1 MIARIV
7 ELSLIQRVMVCILGF
22 LLFFGGLYA
31 FHTLDIV
38 AYPDPSAPMV
48 ELITQQPGWS
58 AEEVERQITV
68 PIEVALNGMPGL
80 TDIRSLSIFGL
91 SDIKIYFDFD
101 SEIFRDRQEVLNR
114 LTSVPLPPGAAPS
127 LSPWWAIAEI
137 YRYELTG
144 AGETTLTDL
153 KTTQDWQVRREF
165 RRIPGIIDVTTF
177 GGTTK
182 EYHVDIDPG
191 RLISYGVNL
200 SQVMSA
206 LTNSNA
212 NVGGSYLTIG
222 PQNYNIRGLGLIN
235 GIADIENVMVAEKNG
250 TPIFIRTLGTVA
262 VGSRVRLGKVG
273 IDDRDDVVE
282 GVVLLQR
289 GYKALN
295 VLEKVR
301 GKVEDLN
308 TGKLP
313 VGVKIKTFYDRTAL
327 IHTTVETV
335 TDILISGMVL
345 VFIILFVFLGH
356 LRAALIVALT
366 IPLSLLFTFSMMVL
380 IGQSANLISLGSID
394 FGIIVDATLIMV
406 ESIFFHLAHGKTH
419 GLTVHQRIVRAARQ
433 VGRPISYSTAI
444 IVVAFIPLFT
454 MTGVPGKIFAPMSI
468 TYGFA
473 LVGAL
478 LMAFTLAPVLCSFFL
493 RGTISED
500 DTAIVRGVRR
510 FYHGIL
516 EWALDHRVAVV
527 GACFGLLALTFG
539 VLRSIGGEFM
549 PALEEGNL
557 WVRATMPVD
566 ISFDQAAKLTSEIRR
581 MFRESP
587 EVTTVVS
594 QLGRPD
600 DGTDPTSFSNA
611 EFLANLKPEKEWRSR
626 LTKDKLIEEIEG
638 KLKDIPGVIFNFS
651 QVIQDNVEEA
661 MSGVKGENS
670 IKLFGPD
677 LKTME
682 STATEIERVMQQIKG
697 VKDLGIFH
705 LVGQP
710 NLLIQVDREAS
721 ARYGLQV
728 ADVNAVVQAAV
739 GGQAVTQV
747 YEGERLFDL
756 VVRFLPEFRQ
766 DVDAI
771 GNILVSTPDG
781 ARIPLKQVASI
792 TTQTGAFIIYREN
805 NERYIPIKFSVRDRD
820 LQSTVEEAQ
829 ARLAKEVHLP
839 DRYHMEWAGQYEQLK
854 GEQKR
859 LAMVVPISL
868 VIILFLLYSA
878 FDSIKNALLVL
889 STVPFALLGGAVSLA
904 ATHTNFSISAAVG
917 VISTLGVAILGG
929 VLLISRIEDFRLT
942 GLTLR
947 EAVRKGADVQMRP
960 ILMATLGAA
969 IGLLPAALATGI
981 GSQAQKPL
989 ALVVV
994 GGMLTAAVLI
1004 LVVLPVL
1011 YEIVH
1016 HRSANNGGEKE
1027 DDRAA
1032 TTSLPVGDRPGDAD
1046 VGTGSDPAG

>member
-1 MIARIV
+1 MITRLV
-7 ELSLIQRVMVCILGF
+7 EISLVQRFLICALG
-22 LLFFGGLYA
+22 LLLLFGGLYA
-31 FHTLDIV
+31 FHLLDIV
-38 AYPDPSAPMV
+38 AYPDPSPPMV
-48 ELITQQPGWS
+48 ELITQHPGWS
-58 AEEVERQITV
+58 AEEVERQITI
-68 PIEVALNGMPGL
+68 PLEVALNGMPGL

-91 SDIKIYFDFD
+91 SDIKVYFDFD
-101 SEIFRDRQEVLNR
+101 TEMFRDRQEVLNR
-114 LTSVPLPPGAAPS
+114 IGTVRLPPGAEPV

-137 YRYELTG
+137 FRYELTG
-144 AGETTLTDL
+144 EGSDLTTL
-153 KTTQDWQVRREF
+153 KTIQDWQVRREF
-165 RRIPGIIDVTTF
+165 KRVPGVIDVTAF

-191 RLISYGVNL
+191 KLISYGVSL
-200 SQVMSA
+200 SQVMTA

-212 NVGGSYLTIG
+212 NVGGNYLTIG
-222 PQNYNIRGLGLIN
+222 AQNYNIRGLGLIN
-235 GIADIENVMVAEKNG
+235 RLEDIENVVVAEKDG
-250 TPIFIRTLGTVA
+250 TPIYINTLGRVA
-262 VGSRVRLGKVG
+262 VGHQVRLGKVG

-289 GYKALN
+289 GYKALP
-295 VLEKVR
+295 VLDKVR
-301 GKVEDLN
+301 AKVEELN
-308 TGKLP
+308 AWKLP
-313 VGVKIKTFYDRTAL
+313 EGVKVKTFYDRTKL

-345 VFIILFVFLGH
+345 VFVILVVFLGH
-356 LRAALIVALT
+356 FRAAVIVALT
-366 IPLSLLFTFSMMVL
+366 IPLSLLFTFTAMIL
-380 IGQSANLISLGSID
+380 IGQSANLISLGAID

-406 ESIFFHLAHGKTH
+406 ESIFFHLAHGKVQ
-419 GLTVHQRIVRAARQ
+419 GLTTHQQIIRAARQ
-433 VGRPISYSTAI
+433 VGRPIFFSTAI

-473 LVGAL
+473 LLGAL
-478 LMAFTLAPVLCSFFL
+478 LMAFTLAPVLCSFLL
-493 RGTISED
+493 RGKISEA
-500 DTAIVRGVRR
+500 DTVVVRGVRR
-510 FYHGIL
+510 VYMRTL
-516 EWALDHRVAVV
+516 EWALDHRMVVLGFAGGALLSAMVALQ
-527 GACFGLLALTFG
+527 FL
-539 VLRSIGGEFM
+539 GGEFM

-566 ISFDQAAKLTSEIRR
+566 ISFDQAARLTGEIRR
-581 MFRESP
+581 LFKESP
-587 EVTTVVS
+587 EITTIVS

-600 DGTDPTSFSNA
+600 DGTDPTSFFNA
-611 EFLANLKPEKEWRSR
+611 EFLANLKPQQEWRKGLS
-626 LTKDKLIEEIEG
+626 KEALIEEIEG

-670 IKLFGPD
+670 IKLFGTD

-682 STATEIERVMQQIKG
+682 EKAVEVEQVMKQIRG
-697 VKDLGIFH
+697 VKDLGIFR

-766 DVDAI
+766 DVESI

-781 ARIPLKQVASI
+781 ARIPLKQLANI

-829 ARLAKEVHLP
+829 ARMAKAVTLP
-839 DRYHMEWAGQYEQLK
+839 ERYRMEWAGQYDQLK
-854 GEQKR
+854 DEQKR
-859 LAMVVPISL
+859 LAKIVPISML
-868 VIILFLLYSA
+868 IILFLLYTT
-878 FDSIKNALLVL
+878 FDSLKNALLVL
-889 STVPFALLGGAVSLA
+889 ATVPFALVGGVLA
-904 ATHTNFSISAAVG
+904 LVLTNTNFSISAAVG

-929 VLLISRIEDFRLT
+929 VLLISRIEEFRRT
-942 GLTLR
+942 GETLR
-947 EAVRKGADVQMRP
+947 EAVRKGADMQMRP

-989 ALVVV
+989 ARVVV
-994 GGMLTAAVLI
+994 GGMLTAAFLI

-1011 YEIVH
+1011 YEVVH
-1016 HRSANNGGEKE
+1016 RNEEEITEDSADE
-1027 DDRAA
+1027 A
-1032 TTSLPVGDRPGDAD
+1032 V
-1046 VGTGSDPAG
+1046 

>member
-7 ELSLIQRVMVCILGF
+7 ELSLIQRVIVCILGF
-22 LLFFGGLYA
+22 FLFFGGLYA
-31 FHTLDIV
+31 FHILDIV

-58 AEEVERQITV
+58 AEEIERQITI

-101 SEIFRDRQEVLNR
+101 TEIFRDRQEVLNR
-114 LTSVPLPPGAAPS
+114 LTSVQLPPGTAPS

-137 YRYELTG
+137 YRYELTSDG
-144 AGETTLTDL
+144 KTTLTDL
-153 KTTQDWQVRREF
+153 KTIQDWQVRREF
-165 RRIPGIIDVTTF
+165 RRIPGVIDVTAF

-250 TPIFIRTLGTVA
+250 TPIFIRTLGTVT

-301 GKVEDLN
+301 EKVEDLN
-308 TGKLP
+308 AWKLP
-313 VGVKIKTFYDRTAL
+313 AGVKIKTFYDRTAL

-345 VFIILFVFLGH
+345 VFCILFVFLGH
-356 LRAALIVALT
+356 FRAALIVALT
-366 IPLSLLFTFSMMVL
+366 IPLSLLFTFSMMVI
-380 IGQSANLISLGSID
+380 IGQSANLISLGAID

-406 ESIFFHLAHGKTH
+406 ESIFFHLAHGKTQS
-419 GLTVHQRIVRAARQ
+419 LTRHQRIVRAARQ

-473 LVGAL
+473 LVGAF
-478 LMAFTLAPVLCSFFL
+478 LMAFTLGPVLCSFFL
-493 RGTISED
+493 RGTIRED
-500 DTAIVRGVRR
+500 DTAIVRGIRR
-510 FYHGIL
+510 LYNSIL
-516 EWALDHRVAVV
+516 AWALDHRAAVV
-527 GACFGLLALTFG
+527 GACLGLLVLTFG

-566 ISFDQAAKLTSEIRR
+566 ISFDQAARLTSDIRR

-600 DGTDPTSFSNA
+600 DGTDPTSFFNA
-611 EFLANLKPEKEWRSR
+611 EFLANLKPEKEWRPKLS
-626 LTKDKLIEEIEG
+626 KDKLIEEIEG
-638 KLKDIPGVIFNFS
+638 RLKDIPGVIFNFS

-682 STATEIERVMQQIKG
+682 SMAAEIERVMQQING
-697 VKDLGIFH
+697 VKDLGIFR

-710 NLLIQVDREAS
+710 NLLIQVDREAI

-728 ADVNAVVQAAV
+728 TDVNAVVQAAV

-781 ARIPLKQVASI
+781 ARIPLKQLASI

-829 ARLAKEVHLP
+829 ARLAKEVRLP
-839 DRYHMEWAGQYEQLK
+839 ERYRMEWAGQYEQLK

-859 LAMVVPISL
+859 MMMVVPISL

-904 ATHTNFSISAAVG
+904 VTHTNFSISAAVG

-929 VLLISRIEDFRLT
+929 VLLISRIEDFRRT

-960 ILMATLGAA
+960 ILMATLAAA

-1011 YEIVH
+1011 YEMVH
-1016 HRSANNGGEKE
+1016 HRSANSGEE
-1027 DDRAA
+1027 E
-1032 TTSLPVGDRPGDAD
+1032 SG
-1046 VGTGSDPAG
+1046 